1 MIMTTN
7 SEIHIILATKRN
19 KVKRSTLNCR
29 YALCWQLK
37 IIKKGGIRKMDNR
50 KRKFDKTEKIRRLW
64 WGRVGAEAGEK
75 AT

>member
-1 MIMTTN
+1 
-7 SEIHIILATKRN
+7 
-19 KVKRSTLNCR
+19 
-29 YALCWQLK
+29 
-37 IIKKGGIRKMDNR
+37 MDNR